1 MVKIKEDKN
10 TGGVFVEDTDKFMD
24 NIEKKVYQEFLDKKI
39 VILSQGNMSNTE
51 FKLKFDSEYNKYK
64 KELKKL
70 LRSSYR
76 NVFNPLKTLEGL
88 EYIWYKY
95 EFIGVLTDDYVD
107 GQRDRMYNSMQFP
120 DIDIKNKVMAIK
132 NKISKKFKL

>member
-1 MVKIKEDKN
+1 MVKIKECKK
-10 TGGVFVEDTDKFMD
+10 TGGVIVDDTDKFMES
-24 NIEKKVYQEFLDKKI
+24 IEKRVYKEFLDKKI
-39 VILSQGNMSNTE
+39 VILTQGNISNKD
-51 FKLKFDSEYNKYK
+51 FKKLFDEEYTNYK

-70 LRSSYR
+70 LRSAYK

-95 EFIGVLTDDYVD
+95 SFIGVLTEDYVD
-107 GQRDRMYNSMQFP
+107 KQRERMYNSLQFP

-132 NKISKKFKL
+132 NKIRKKLKL